1 LQPRTAAGLHF
12 FFVGLPKNEEDI
24 AEDKMKSEIELVDHD
39 IAYVTTLLFW
49 ASVQQHLTVCHEALK
64 MHSLIISVA
73 CIDHTDTKGQ
83 SAPATQSWHFS
94 SSNMIVLPLV
104 FALTLVAQ
112 WSIGWLS
119 TDPESLMPCLSL

>member
-12 FFVGLPKNEEDI
+12 FFVGLPKNEADI
-24 AEDKMKSEIELVDHD
+24 AEDKMRSEIELVDHD
-39 IAYVTTLLFW
+39 IANVTTLLFW

-64 MHSLIISVA
+64 MRSLIISVA
-73 CIDHTDTKGQ
+73 CIDHMDTKGQ
-83 SAPATQSWHFS
+83 SARFS

-104 FALTLVAQ
+104 FALTLVAW

-119 TDPESLMPCLSL
+119 TDSESLMPCLSL